1 MFSQLPDFLKKE
13 GDLIEIEREL
23 SPTFEIPAAVKI
35 KPNLPGMPIDPSI
48 RDDGMIAKVG
58 IDVTKPLKDKERFKK
73 VDIPKYIKE
82 KVSRLMKKEGFD

>member
-23 SPTFEIPAAVKI
+23 SPTFKI

-48 RDDGMIAKVG
+48 RD
-58 IDVTKPLKDKERFKK
+58 KERFEK